1 MAKLYHRWL
10 SYHAR
15 CSKAQAWHADWTRTE
30 GLIMAASSNFAFL
43 KEHDPVFLQL
53 ASTAELVFA
62 SDPNTTL
69 IKLRQLGEALARDLA
84 SRAGI
89 EFDHH
94 TTQADLLYKLGREIQ
109 LDQNIRSLFHTLRV
123 EGNKAT
129 HEFHTQHREAMD
141 GLKVG
146 RALAIW
152 FHQSFGKNAQSFKPG
167 AFVTP
172 SDPSTPLRDLQSQIE
187 QLKAQLSDSSQQ
199 LESNQQLAE
208 LLKREAEEYAVL
220 AEQMDAESRTHKQLA
235 AEHEAALNGL
245 RAEHEQSLKALQQ
258 QIAAQPQVTSQVA
271 KKTQQASSNFD
282 LSEDLTRILI
292 DQQLIDAGWDA
303 DSLDLTYSKGA
314 RPEKGKNKA
323 IAEWPTSSAKACAD
337 YVLFAGLTPI
347 AIVEAKRKRINI
359 ADRITQAERY
369 ARAFSLTPEHQQ
381 PWLQTGQ
388 SQPWDDG
395 DGSHFRVPFAFACNG
410 RPFIKQLAEQSGTW
424 FRDLRSPSNTR
435 RPLPDFHTP
444 NDLLDLLKRSKA
456 DAEAKLAVEGFAYLK
471 LRDYQEKAIQA
482 VEQALAKNQR
492 DCLLAMATGTG
503 KTRTII
509 GLMYRFLKTE
519 RFKRILFLVD
529 RSALGEQAI
538 DSFND
543 TTLEQNQ
550 TLAQIYDI
558 KELGDMAAEAAT
570 RVQVATVQA
579 MVSRIFRSDNPPAV
593 GEFDC
598 IIVDEAHR
606 GYTLDQEMTEGE
618 LAVRDHSQYLSQYRR
633 VLDHFDA
640 CRIGLTATP
649 AKHTSEIFGKPVFT
663 YSYREAVAD
672 DWLIDHE
679 PPIRYETLLSQN
691 GIRFDKG
698 ASVNV
703 INTLTGEVDVAE
715 LDDELTFNIESF
727 NRRVITPAFDK
738 VICDEL
744 ANELDPFGEEKT
756 MIFCVSEA
764 HAVRVKNL
772 LDDAFKAAYG
782 EQYNEATVRVI
793 TGQSDQ
799 VEKLI
804 RRYKNEPHPSIAITV
819 DLLTTGIDV
828 PKICNLV
835 FMRRVRSRILY
846 EQMKGRAT
854 RRCDEIGKTV
864 FRIYDPVDLYAS
876 LEAVDTMKPLVK
888 NPNVSLEQL
897 VGELAGDASHNA
909 PGSQE
914 DTSHAHDVLDQLSQ
928 RVMRIL
934 RKAQHKAE
942 TRPHLKNKLAELQDA
957 WGVEPARLH
966 THLHELGPQQAAHF
980 VRQHSQLIHQLAE
993 VSVMLGSD
1001 RYPVIS
1007 NHADELVLREQSY
1020 GQNQKP
1026 ADFLE
1031 SFHDF
1036 IHEQLNQSA
1045 ALGVVVNRPKDL
1057 TREQLREVRLLLDNN
1072 GFSEA
1077 SLKSAWR
1084 NQTNQEIAASI
1095 IGYIRQAAIGEA
1107 LLPFN
1112 QRVINAMQRI
1122 YALHA
1127 WTPVQRRWLDRLAR
1141 QLVHEV
1147 VMDSQ
1152 QVNDAFRDDGGLK
1165 ALDRHLGGNL
1175 NRVLEALNDGLW
1187 QAVS

>member
-1 MAKLYHRWL
+1 MA
-10 SYHAR
+10 
-15 CSKAQAWHADWTRTE
+15 E
-30 GLIMAASSNFAFL
+30 SSNFVFL
-43 KEHDPVFLQL
+43 SEHDPVFFQL
-53 ASTAELVFA
+53 ASSAERVFA

-69 IKLRQLGEALARDLA
+69 IKLRQLGEAMAQDLA

-89 EFDHH
+89 EFDAN
-94 TTQADLLYKLGREIQ
+94 TTQSDLLYKLSREIQ

-129 HEFHTQHREAMD
+129 HQFRTQHREAMD
-141 GLKVG
+141 GLKIA

-152 FHQSFGKNAQSFKPG
+152 YHQCFGKNAHAFKPG
-167 AFVTP
+167 PFVTP
-172 SDPSTPLRDLQSQIE
+172 TDPSTPLRDLQSQIE
-187 QLKAQLSDSSQQ
+187 QLKAQLSESSQQ

-208 LLKREAEEYAVL
+208 LHKREAEEYAVL
-220 AEQMDAESRTHKQLA
+220 AEQMDVESRTHKQLA
-235 AEHEAALNGL
+235 AEHEAALHRL
-245 RAEHEQSLKALQQ
+245 RSEHEQRIKALQLQ
-258 QIAAQPQVTSQVA
+258 LLTQPQAAQQVMH
-271 KKTQQASSNFD
+271 KTLQATSNFD

-292 DQQLIDAGWDA
+292 DQQLIDAGWQA
-303 DSLDLTYSKGA
+303 DSLDLTYRKGA

-323 IAEWPTSSAKACAD
+323 IAEWPTSSPKACAD
-337 YVLFAGLTPI
+337 YVLFVGLTPI

-359 ADRITQAERY
+359 ADRIPQAERY
-369 ARAFSLTPEHQQ
+369 AREFNLAAEHQQ
-381 PWLQTGQ
+381 PWLLAGQ
-388 SQPWDDG
+388 VQPWSDG
-395 DGSHFRVPFAFACNG
+395 QGGNFRVPFAFACNG

-424 FRDLRSPSNTR
+424 FRDLRSPANTR

-444 NDLLDLLKRSKA
+444 NDLLDLLKRSQA
-456 DAEAKLAVEGFAYLK
+456 DAEAKLKAEGFTYLK

-482 VEQALAKNQR
+482 VEQALANNQR

-509 GLMYRFLKTE
+509 GLMYRFLKAE

-529 RSALGEQAI
+529 RSALGQQAI
-538 DSFND
+538 DAFND
-543 TTLEQNQ
+543 TTLEQNHS
-550 TLAQIYDI
+550 LAQIYDI
-558 KELGDMAAEAAT
+558 KELGDMAAEAET

-579 MVSRIFRSDNPPAV
+579 MVSRIFRSDNPPPV

-672 DWLIDHE
+672 DWLVDHE
-679 PPIRYETLLSQN
+679 PPIRYETQLSLH
-691 GIRFDKG
+691 GIRFEKG
-698 ASVNV
+698 ESVSV
-703 INTLTGEVDVAE
+703 INTQTGEVDVAE
-715 LDDELTFNIESF
+715 LEDELSFNIESF

-744 ANELDPFGEEKT
+744 AKELDPFGEEKS
-756 MIFCVSEA
+756 MIFCVNQA
-764 HAVRVKNL
+764 HAERVKNL
-772 LDDAFKAAYG
+772 LDAAFKEAYG
-782 EQYNEATVRVI
+782 EQYNEAAVRII
-793 TGQSDQ
+793 TGQSDK
-799 VEKLI
+799 VETLI
-804 RRYKNEPHPSIAITV
+804 RRYKNEPNPNIAITV

-864 FRIYDPVDLYAS
+864 FRIFDPVDLYAS

-888 NPNVSLEQL
+888 NPNISLEQL
-897 VGELAGDASHNA
+897 VSELTSGASHDA
-909 PGSQE
+909 PGSQ
-914 DTSHAHDVLDQLSQ
+914 DDSSHAHDVLDQLSQ

-942 TRPHLKNKLAELQDA
+942 DKPTLKKKLDELQEV
-957 WGVEPARLH
+957 WGVEPAQLH
-966 THLHELGPQQAAHF
+966 KHLHELGPQQAANF
-980 VRQHSQLIHQLAE
+980 VRQHSQLLNQLAA
-993 VSVMLGSD
+993 VSALLGSEN
-1001 RYPVIS
+1001 YPVIS
-1007 NHADELVLREQSY
+1007 THSDELKERRQDY
-1020 GQNQKP
+1020 GKNQKP
-1026 ADFLE
+1026 ADYLE
-1031 SFHDF
+1031 SFHEF
-1036 IHEQLNQSA
+1036 IHKQLNQSA

-1057 TREQLREVRLLLDNN
+1057 TREQLREVRLLLDQH

-1107 LLPFN
+1107 LLPFD
-1112 QRVINAMQRI
+1112 QRVAKAMQSI
-1122 YALHA
+1122 YALQP
-1127 WTPVQRRWLDRLAR
+1127 WTPVQRKWLERLAK

-1147 VMDSQ
+1147 VIDPQ
-1152 QVNDAFRDDGGLK
+1152 QVNDAFRNDGGLK
-1165 ALDRHLGGNL
+1165 ALDRNLGGNL
-1175 NRVLEALNDGLW
+1175 DRVLEALNDNLW

>member
-1 MAKLYHRWL
+1 
-10 SYHAR
+10 
-15 CSKAQAWHADWTRTE
+15 
-30 GLIMAASSNFAFL
+30 MAASSNFAFL
-43 KEHDPVFLQL
+43 QEHDPVFLQL
-53 ASTAELVFA
+53 ASTAEQVFA

-69 IKLRQLGEALARDLA
+69 IKLRQLGEALAQDLA

-89 EFDHH
+89 EFDAT
-94 TTQADLLYKLGREIQ
+94 TTQSDLLYKLSREIQ

-123 EGNKAT
+123 EGNRAT
-129 HEFHTQHREAMD
+129 HEFRTQHREAMD
-141 GLKVG
+141 GLKVA

-152 FHQSFGKNAQSFKPG
+152 YHQSFGKNAHAFKPG
-167 AFVTP
+167 PFVTP
-172 SDPSTPLRDLQSQIE
+172 SDPSAPLRDLQSQIE
-187 QLKAQLSDSSQQ
+187 QLKTQLSESSQQ
-199 LESNQQLAE
+199 LESNQKLAD
-208 LLKREAEEYAVL
+208 LLKQEAEEYAVL
-220 AEQMDAESRTHKQLA
+220 AEQMDAESRSHKQLA
-235 AEHEAALNGL
+235 AEHEAALQKL
-245 RAEHEQSLKALQQ
+245 RSEHEQSLKALQQ
-258 QIAAQPQVTSQVA
+258 QLAAQPQASQQVA
-271 KKTQQASSNFD
+271 KLTQQASSSFD

-292 DQQLIDAGWDA
+292 DQQLIDAGWEA
-303 DSLDLTYSKGA
+303 DSLDLTYGKGA

-323 IAEWPTSSAKACAD
+323 IAEWPTSSPKACAD

-359 ADRITQAERY
+359 ADRIPQAERY
-369 ARAFSLTPEHQQ
+369 AREFNLATEHQQ
-381 PWLQTGQ
+381 PWLLAGQT
-388 SQPWDDG
+388 QPWNDG
-395 DGSHFRVPFAFACNG
+395 QGGHFRVPFAFACNG

-424 FRDLRSPSNTR
+424 FRDLRSTANTR

-444 NDLLDLLKRSKA
+444 NDLLDLLKRSQA
-456 DAEAKLAVEGFAYLK
+456 DAEAKLKAEGFAYLK

-482 VEQALAKNQR
+482 VEQALANNQR

-509 GLMYRFLKTE
+509 GLMYRFLKAE

-529 RSALGEQAI
+529 RSALGQQAI
-538 DSFND
+538 DAFND
-543 TTLEQNQ
+543 TTLEQNH

-558 KELGDMAAEAAT
+558 KELGDMAAEAET

-579 MVSRIFRSDNPPAV
+579 MVSRIFRSDNPPPV

-672 DWLIDHE
+672 DWLVDHE
-679 PPIRYETLLSQN
+679 PPIRYETQLSKH
-691 GIRFDKG
+691 GIRFEKG
-698 ASVNV
+698 ESVSV
-703 INTLTGEVDVAE
+703 INTQTGEVDVAE
-715 LDDELTFNIESF
+715 LEDELSFNIESF

-744 ANELDPFGEEKT
+744 AKELDPFGEEKT
-756 MIFCVSEA
+756 MIFCVNQA
-764 HAVRVKNL
+764 HAERVKNL
-772 LDDAFKAAYG
+772 LDEAFKEAYG
-782 EQYNEATVRVI
+782 EQYNQAAVEII
-793 TGQSDQ
+793 TGQSDK
-799 VEKLI
+799 VETLI
-804 RRYKNEPHPSIAITV
+804 RRYKNEPNPNIAITV

-888 NPNVSLEQL
+888 NPNISLEQL
-897 VGELAGDASHNA
+897 VSELTSGASHDA
-909 PGSQE
+909 PGSQ
-914 DTSHAHDVLDQLSQ
+914 DDSSHAHDVLDQLSQ

-942 TRPHLKNKLAELQDA
+942 DKPTLKKKLDELQEV
-957 WGVEPARLH
+957 WGVEPAKLH
-966 THLHELGPQQAAHF
+966 KHLHDLGPQQAANF
-980 VRQHSQLIHQLAE
+980 VRQHSQLLNQLAA
-993 VSVMLGSD
+993 VSALLGSEN
-1001 RYPVIS
+1001 YPVIS
-1007 NHADELVLREQSY
+1007 THSDELLVREQNY

-1026 ADFLE
+1026 ADYLE
-1031 SFHDF
+1031 SFNDF
-1036 IHEQLNQSA
+1036 IRTQLNQSA
-1045 ALGVVVNRPKDL
+1045 ALGVVVNRPRDL
-1057 TREQLREVRLLLDNN
+1057 TREQLREVRLLLDQH

-1107 LLPFN
+1107 LLPFD
-1112 QRVINAMQRI
+1112 QRVAQAMQTI
-1122 YALHA
+1122 YSLQP
-1127 WTPVQRRWLDRLAR
+1127 WTPVQRKWLDRLAK

-1147 VMDSQ
+1147 VIDPQ
-1152 QVNDAFRDDGGLK
+1152 QVNDAFRNDGGLK
-1165 ALDRHLGGNL
+1165 ALDRNLGGNL
-1175 NRVLEALNDGLW
+1175 DTVLDTLNQHLW
-1187 QAVS
+1187 PQAS

>member
-1 MAKLYHRWL
+1 
-10 SYHAR
+10 
-15 CSKAQAWHADWTRTE
+15 
-30 GLIMAASSNFAFL
+30 MAASSNFAFL
-43 KEHDPVFLQL
+43 QEHDPVFLQL
-53 ASTAELVFA
+53 ASTAEQVFA

-69 IKLRQLGEALARDLA
+69 IKLRQLGEALAQDLA

-89 EFDHH
+89 EFDAT
-94 TTQADLLYKLGREIQ
+94 TTQSDLLYKLSREIQ

-129 HEFHTQHREAMD
+129 HEFRTQHREAMD
-141 GLKVG
+141 GLKVA

-152 FHQSFGKNAQSFKPG
+152 YHQSFGKNAHAFKPG
-167 AFVTP
+167 PFVTP
-172 SDPSTPLRDLQSQIE
+172 ADPSAPLRDLQSQIE
-187 QLKAQLSDSSQQ
+187 QLKTQLSESSQQ
-199 LESNQQLAE
+199 LESNQKLAD
-208 LLKREAEEYAVL
+208 LLKQEAEEYAVL
-220 AEQMDAESRTHKQLA
+220 AEQMYAESRSNKQLA
-235 AEHEAALNGL
+235 AEHEAALQKL
-245 RAEHEQSLKALQQ
+245 RSEHEQSLIALQQ
-258 QIAAQPQVTSQVA
+258 QLAAQPQASQQVA
-271 KKTQQASSNFD
+271 KLTQQASSSFD

-292 DQQLIDAGWDA
+292 DQQLIDAGWEA
-303 DSLDLTYSKGA
+303 DSLDLTYGKGA

-323 IAEWPTSSAKACAD
+323 IAEWPTSSPKACAD

-359 ADRITQAERY
+359 ADRIPQAERY
-369 ARAFSLTPEHQQ
+369 AREFNLTPEHQQ
-381 PWLQTGQ
+381 PWLLAGQT
-388 SQPWDDG
+388 QPWNDG
-395 DGSHFRVPFAFACNG
+395 QGGHFRVPFAFACNG

-424 FRDLRSPSNTR
+424 FRDLRSPANTR
-435 RPLPDFHTP
+435 RPLQDFHKP
-444 NDLLDLLKRSKA
+444 DALLDLLKRSQA
-456 DAEAKLAVEGFAYLK
+456 DAEAKLKTESFTYLK
-471 LRDYQEKAIQA
+471 LHDYQVKAIQA
-482 VEQALAKNQR
+482 VEQALANNQR

-503 KTRTII
+503 KTRTAI
-509 GLMYRFLKTE
+509 GLIYRFLKAE
-519 RFKRILFLVD
+519 RFKRVLFLVD
-529 RSALGEQAI
+529 RSSLGQQALDA
-538 DSFND
+538 FND

-558 KELGDMAAEAAT
+558 KELGDMAAEAET

-579 MVSRIFRSDNPPAV
+579 MVSRIFRSDNPPPV

-672 DWLIDHE
+672 DRLVDHE
-679 PPIRYETLLSQN
+679 PPIRYETQLSKH
-691 GIRFDKG
+691 GIHFEKG
-698 ASVNV
+698 ESVSV
-703 INTLTGEVDVAE
+703 INTQTGEVDIAE

-744 ANELDPFGEEKT
+744 AKELDPFGEEKT
-756 MIFCVSEA
+756 MIFCVNQA
-764 HAVRVKNL
+764 HAERVKNL
-772 LDDAFKAAYG
+772 LDDAFKEAYG
-782 EQYNEATVRVI
+782 EQYNQAAVEII
-793 TGQSDQ
+793 TGQSDK
-799 VEKLI
+799 VETLI
-804 RRYKNEPHPSIAITV
+804 RRYKNEPTPNIAITV

-854 RRCDEIGKTV
+854 RRCDDIGKTV

-888 NPNVSLEQL
+888 NPNISLEQL
-897 VGELAGDASHNA
+897 VSELTSGASHDA
-909 PGSQE
+909 PGSQ
-914 DTSHAHDVLDQLSQ
+914 DDSSHAHDVLDQLSQ

-942 TRPHLKNKLAELQDA
+942 DKPTLKQKLDELQDV
-957 WGVEPARLH
+957 WGVEPAQLH
-966 THLHELGPQQAAHF
+966 KHLHDLGPQQAANF
-980 VRQHSQLIHQLAE
+980 VRQHSQLINQLAA
-993 VSVMLGSD
+993 VSALLGSEN
-1001 RYPVIS
+1001 YPVIS
-1007 NHADELVLREQSY
+1007 THSDELLVREQNY

-1026 ADFLE
+1026 ADYLE
-1031 SFHDF
+1031 SFNDF
-1036 IHEQLNQSA
+1036 IRNQLNQSA

-1057 TREQLREVRLLLDNN
+1057 TREQLREVRLLLDQH

-1107 LLPFN
+1107 LLPFD
-1112 QRVINAMQRI
+1112 QRVAKAMQAI
-1122 YALHA
+1122 FAQQP
-1127 WTPVQRRWLDRLAR
+1127 WTPVQRKWLDRLAK

-1147 VMDSQ
+1147 VIDPQ
-1152 QVNDAFRDDGGLK
+1152 QVNDAFRNDGGLK
-1165 ALDRHLGGNL
+1165 ALDRNLGGNL
-1175 NRVLEALNDGLW
+1175 ERVLEALNDNLW
-1187 QAVS
+1187 SAAS

>member
-1 MAKLYHRWL
+1 
-10 SYHAR
+10 
-15 CSKAQAWHADWTRTE
+15 
-30 GLIMAASSNFAFL
+30 MAASSNFAFL
-43 KEHDPVFLQL
+43 QEHDPVFLQL
-53 ASTAELVFA
+53 ASTAEQVFA

-69 IKLRQLGEALARDLA
+69 IKLRQLGEALAQDLA

-89 EFDHH
+89 AFDAN
-94 TTQADLLYKLGREIQ
+94 TKQADLLYLLNRDIQ
-109 LDQNIRSLFHTLRV
+109 LDANIRSLFHTLRT

-129 HEFHTQHREAMD
+129 HAFRTQHREALS
-141 GLKVG
+141 GLKVARDLCAWYH
-146 RALAIW
+146 RA
-152 FHQSFGKNAQSFKPG
+152 FGKAGSSFKPG

-172 SDPSTPLRDLQSQIE
+172 ADPSAPLRELQSQID
-187 QLKAQLSDSSQQ
+187 QLKAQLSESSQQ
-199 LESNQQLAE
+199 LQSNQQLAD
-208 LLKREAEEYAVL
+208 LHKREAEEYAVL
-220 AEQMDAESRTHKQLA
+220 AEQMDVEARTHKQLA
-235 AEHEAALNGL
+235 AEHEAALNRL
-245 RAEHEQSLKALQQ
+245 RSEHEQRIKALQLQ
-258 QIAAQPQVTSQVA
+258 LLTQPQAAQQVMH
-271 KKTQQASSNFD
+271 KTLQATNSFD

-292 DQQLIDAGWDA
+292 DQQLIEAGWQA
-303 DSLDLTYSKGA
+303 DSLDLTYGKGA

-323 IAEWPTSSAKACAD
+323 IAEWPTRSATACAD

-369 ARAFSLTPEHQQ
+369 ARDFTLTAEQQ
-381 PWLQTGQ
+381 PAWLLAGQ
-388 SQPWDDG
+388 AQPWNDG
-395 DGSHFRVPFAFACNG
+395 QEGHFYLPFAFACNG

-424 FRDLRSPSNTR
+424 FRDLRSPANTR
-435 RPLPDFHTP
+435 RPLQDFHTP
-444 NDLLDLLKRSKA
+444 DVLLDLLKRSQTA
-456 DAEAKLAVEGFAYLK
+456 AEAALNSEGFAYLK
-471 LRDYQEKAIQA
+471 LHDYQIKAIQA
-482 VEQALAKNQR
+482 VEQALANNQR

-503 KTRTII
+503 KTRTAL
-509 GLMYRFLKTE
+509 GMMYRFLKAE

-529 RSALGEQAI
+529 RSALGQQAI
-538 DSFND
+538 DAFND
-543 TTLEQNQ
+543 TALEQNQ
-550 TLAQIYDI
+550 TLAQVYDI

-579 MVSRIFRSDNPPAV
+579 MVGRIFRAENPPSV

-606 GYTLDQEMTEGE
+606 GYTLDQEMSEGE

-633 VLDHFDA
+633 VLDYFDA

-672 DWLIDHE
+672 DRLVDHE
-679 PPIRYETLLSQN
+679 PPIRYETQLSQN

-698 ASVNV
+698 ETVSV
-703 INTLTGEVDVAE
+703 INTHTGEVDMAE
-715 LDDELTFNIESF
+715 LEDELLFNIESF
-727 NRRVITPAFDK
+727 NRSVITPAFDT
-738 VICDEL
+738 VICTEL
-744 ANELDPFGEEKT
+744 AKELDPFGEEKT
-756 MIFCVSEA
+756 LIFCVNQA
-764 HAVRVKNL
+764 HAERVKNL
-772 LDDAFKAAYG
+772 LDKAFAAAYG
-782 EQYNEATVRVI
+782 EQYNQAAVHII
-793 TGQSDQ
+793 TGQSDK
-799 VEKLI
+799 VEQLI
-804 RRYKNEPHPSIAITV
+804 RRYKNEPNPNIAITV

-854 RRCDEIGKTV
+854 RRCDAIGKTV

-888 NPNVSLEQL
+888 NPDISLEQL
-897 VGELAGDASHNA
+897 LSELTSSASHEA
-909 PGSQE
+909 PGNQQDS
-914 DTSHAHDVLDQLSQ
+914 SHAHDVLDQLSQ

-942 TRPHLKNKLAELQDA
+942 GKPTLKKKLDELQDL
-957 WGVEPARLH
+957 WGVEPA
-966 THLHELGPQQAAHF
+966 HLHKHLHDLGPQQAANF
-980 VRQHSQLIHQLAE
+980 VRQHSQLIQQLAA
-993 VSVMLGSD
+993 VSALLGSEN
-1001 RYPVIS
+1001 YPVIS
-1007 NHADELVLREQSY
+1007 THSDELLVREQNY

-1026 ADFLE
+1026 ADYLE
-1031 SFHDF
+1031 SFNDF
-1036 IHEQLNQSA
+1036 IRTQLNQSA

-1057 TREQLREVRLLLDNN
+1057 TREQLREVRLLLDQH

-1107 LLPFN
+1107 LLPFD
-1112 QRVINAMQRI
+1112 QRVAKAMQNI
-1122 YALHA
+1122 YALQP
-1127 WTPVQRRWLDRLAR
+1127 WTPVQRKWLERLAK

-1147 VMDSQ
+1147 IIDTQ
-1152 QVNDAFRDDGGLK
+1152 QVNDAFRNDGGLK
-1165 ALDRHLGGNL
+1165 ALDRNLGGNL
-1175 NRVLEALNDGLW
+1175 EQVLQALNDNLW

>member
-1 MAKLYHRWL
+1 MA
-10 SYHAR
+10 
-15 CSKAQAWHADWTRTE
+15 E
-30 GLIMAASSNFAFL
+30 SSNFAFL
-43 KEHDPVFLQL
+43 QEHDPVFLQL
-53 ASTAELVFA
+53 ASTAEQVFI

-69 IKLRQLGEALARDLA
+69 IKLRQLGEALAQDLA

-89 EFDHH
+89 EFDAT
-94 TTQADLLYKLGREIQ
+94 TTQADLLYKLSREIQ
-109 LDQNIRSLFHTLRV
+109 LDSNIRSLFHTLRV

-129 HEFHTQHREAMD
+129 HSFRTQHKEAMD
-141 GLKVG
+141 GLRVA
-146 RALAIW
+146 RALTLW
-152 FHQSFGKNAQSFKPG
+152 FHQSFGQKGNAFKPG
-167 AFVTP
+167 AFITP
-172 SDPSTPLRDLQSQIE
+172 VDPSAPLRELQGQIE
-187 QLKAQLSDSSQQ
+187 HLKAELSDSHQQ
-199 LESNQQLAE
+199 LEHNQQLAE
-208 LLKREAEEYAVL
+208 LMSREKEEYAVL
-220 AEQMDAESRTHKQLA
+220 AEQMDVEARTYEQLA
-235 AEHEAALNGL
+235 REHEAELSQTRADFEL
-245 RAEHEQSLKALQQ
+245 RLKALQQ
-258 QIAAQPQVTSQVA
+258 QLEAQPQVAQQVMH
-271 KKTQQASSNFD
+271 KTQQASSSFD

-292 DQQLIDAGWDA
+292 DQQLVDAGWEA

-323 IAEWPTSSAKACAD
+323 IAEWPTSSPKACAD

-359 ADRITQAERY
+359 ADRIPQAERY
-369 ARAFSLTPEHQQ
+369 AREFKLAAEHQQ
-381 PWLQTGQ
+381 PWLQAGQ
-388 SQPWDDG
+388 AQPWSDG
-395 DGSHFRVPFAFACNG
+395 QDGSFRVPFAFACNG

-424 FRDLRSPSNTR
+424 FRDLRSPANTR
-435 RPLPDFHTP
+435 RPLQDFHTP
-444 NDLLDLLKRSKA
+444 KDLLDLLKRSQTQ
-456 DAEAKLAVEGFAYLK
+456 AEAKLKAEGFTYLK
-471 LRDYQEKAIQA
+471 LRDYQENAIQA
-482 VEQALAKNQR
+482 VEQALANNQR

-509 GLMYRFLKTE
+509 GLMYRFLKAE

-529 RSALGEQAI
+529 RSALGQQAI

-543 TTLEQNQ
+543 TTLEQNH

-558 KELGDMAAEAAT
+558 KELGDMAAEAET

-579 MVSRIFRSDNPPAV
+579 MVSRIFRTDNPPPV

-679 PPIRYETLLSQN
+679 PPVRYETQLSQH
-691 GIRFDKG
+691 GIRFEKG
-698 ASVNV
+698 ESVSV
-703 INTLTGEVDVAE
+703 INTQTGEVDVAE
-715 LDDELTFNIESF
+715 LEDELTFNIESF

-744 ANELDPFGEEKT
+744 AKELDPFGEEKT
-756 MIFCVSEA
+756 MIFCVNQA
-764 HAVRVKNL
+764 HAERVKNL
-772 LDDAFKAAYG
+772 LDEAFKEAYG
-782 EQYNEATVRVI
+782 EQYNEAAVRII
-793 TGQSDQ
+793 TGQSDK
-799 VEKLI
+799 VEQLI
-804 RRYKNEPHPSIAITV
+804 RRYKNEPNPNIAITV

-854 RRCDEIGKTV
+854 RRCDDIGKTV

-888 NPNVSLEQL
+888 NPNISLEQL
-897 VGELAGDASHNA
+897 VSELTSGASHDA
-909 PGSQE
+909 PGNQDDS
-914 DTSHAHDVLDQLSQ
+914 SHAHDVLDQLSQ

-942 TRPHLKNKLAELQDA
+942 SKPSLKHKLDELQDA
-957 WGVEPARLH
+957 WGVEPAKLH
-966 THLHELGPQQAAHF
+966 SHLHELGPQQAANF
-980 VRQHSQLIHQLAE
+980 VRQHSQLLNQLAA
-993 VSVMLGSD
+993 VSALLGSEN
-1001 RYPVIS
+1001 YPVIS
-1007 NHADELVLREQSY
+1007 THADELMVREQNY

-1026 ADFLE
+1026 ADYLE

-1036 IHEQLNQSA
+1036 IHKQLNQSA

-1057 TREQLREVRLLLDNN
+1057 TREQLREVRLLLDQH

-1107 LLPFN
+1107 LLPFD
-1112 QRVINAMQRI
+1112 QRVANAMQKI
-1122 YALHA
+1122 YALQS
-1127 WTPVQRRWLDRLAR
+1127 WTPVQRKWLERLAK

-1147 VMDSQ
+1147 IIDPQ
-1152 QVNDAFRDDGGLK
+1152 QVNDAFRNDGGLK
-1165 ALDRHLGGNL
+1165 GLDRNLGGNL
-1175 NRVLEALNDGLW
+1175 DRVLDALNDNLW
-1187 QAVS
+1187 SAAG

>member
-1 MAKLYHRWL
+1 
-10 SYHAR
+10 
-15 CSKAQAWHADWTRTE
+15 
-30 GLIMAASSNFAFL
+30 MAASSNFAFL
-43 KEHDPVFLQL
+43 QEHDPVFLQL
-53 ASTAELVFA
+53 ASTAEQVFA

-69 IKLRQLGEALARDLA
+69 IKLRQLGEALAQDLA

-89 EFDHH
+89 EFDAN
-94 TTQADLLYKLGREIQ
+94 TTQSDLLYKLSREIQ

-129 HEFHTQHREAMD
+129 HEFRTQHREAMD
-141 GLKVG
+141 GLKVA

-152 FHQSFGKNAQSFKPG
+152 YHQSFGKNAHAFKPG
-167 AFVTP
+167 PFITP
-172 SDPSTPLRDLQSQIE
+172 ADPSSPLRDLQSQIE
-187 QLKAQLSDSSQQ
+187 QLKAQLNESSQQ

-208 LLKREAEEYAVL
+208 LHKREAEEFAVL
-220 AEQMDAESRTHKQLA
+220 AEQMDAESRSHKQLA
-235 AEHEAALNGL
+235 AEHEAALHRL
-245 RAEHEQSLKALQQ
+245 RSEHEQRIKALQLQ
-258 QIAAQPQVTSQVA
+258 LLTQPQAAQQVMH
-271 KKTQQASSNFD
+271 KTLQATSNFD

-292 DQQLIDAGWDA
+292 DQQLIEAGWEA
-303 DSLDLTYSKGA
+303 
-314 RPEKGKNKA
+314 GKNKA
-323 IAEWPTSSAKACAD
+323 IAEWPTSSPKACAD

-359 ADRITQAERY
+359 ADRIPQAERY
-369 ARAFSLTPEHQQ
+369 AREFNLSAEHQQ
-381 PWLQTGQ
+381 PWLLAGQ
-388 SQPWDDG
+388 AQPWSDG
-395 DGSHFRVPFAFACNG
+395 QDGNFRVPFAFACNG

-424 FRDLRSPSNTR
+424 FRDLRSPANTR
-435 RPLPDFHTP
+435 RPLQDFHKP
-444 NDLLDLLKRSKA
+444 GDLLDLLKRSQA
-456 DAEAKLAVEGFAYLK
+456 DAEAKLKAEGFTYLK

-482 VEQALAKNQR
+482 VEQALANNQR

-509 GLMYRFLKTE
+509 GLMYRFLKAE

-529 RSALGEQAI
+529 RSALGQQAI

-543 TTLEQNQ
+543 TTLEQNH

-558 KELGDMAAEAAT
+558 KELGDMAAEAET
-570 RVQVATVQA
+570 RIQVATVQA
-579 MVSRIFRSDNPPAV
+579 MVSRIFRSDNPPPV

-672 DWLIDHE
+672 DWLVDHE
-679 PPIRYETLLSQN
+679 PPIRYETQLSQH
-691 GIRFDKG
+691 GIRFEKG
-698 ASVNV
+698 ESVSI
-703 INTLTGEVDVAE
+703 INTQTGEVDVAE
-715 LDDELTFNIESF
+715 LEDELTFNIESF

-744 ANELDPFGEEKT
+744 AKELDPFGEEKT
-756 MIFCVSEA
+756 MIFCVNQA
-764 HAVRVKNL
+764 HAERVKNL
-772 LDDAFKAAYG
+772 LDEAFKEAYG
-782 EQYNEATVRVI
+782 EQYNEAAVRII
-793 TGQSDQ
+793 TGQSDK
-799 VEKLI
+799 VEQLI
-804 RRYKNEPHPSIAITV
+804 RRYKNEPNPNIAITV

-854 RRCDEIGKTV
+854 RRCDDIGKTV

-888 NPNVSLEQL
+888 NPNISLEQL
-897 VGELAGDASHNA
+897 VSELTSGASHDA

-914 DTSHAHDVLDQLSQ
+914 SSSHAHDVLDQLSQ

-942 TRPHLKNKLAELQDA
+942 DKPTLKKKLDELQEV
-957 WGVEPARLH
+957 WGIEPAQLH
-966 THLHELGPQQAAHF
+966 KHLHKLGPQQAANF
-980 VRQHSQLIHQLAE
+980 VRQHSQLLNQLAA
-993 VSVMLGSD
+993 VSALLGSEN
-1001 RYPVIS
+1001 YPVIS
-1007 NHADELVLREQSY
+1007 THSDELKERRQDY
-1020 GQNQKP
+1020 GKNQKP
-1026 ADFLE
+1026 ADYLE
-1031 SFHDF
+1031 SFNDF
-1036 IHEQLNQSA
+1036 IRNQLNQSA

-1057 TREQLREVRLLLDNN
+1057 TREQLREVRLLLDQH

-1107 LLPFN
+1107 LLPFD
-1112 QRVINAMQRI
+1112 QRVAQAMQTI
-1122 YALHA
+1122 YSLQP
-1127 WTPVQRRWLDRLAR
+1127 WTPVQRKWLDRLAK

-1147 VMDSQ
+1147 VIDSQ
-1152 QVNDAFRDDGGLK
+1152 QVNDAFRNDGGLK
-1165 ALDRHLGGNL
+1165 ALDRNLGGNL
-1175 NRVLEALNDGLW
+1175 DTVLTTLNQHLW
-1187 QAVS
+1187 PQAS

>member
-1 MAKLYHRWL
+1 MP
-10 SYHAR
+10 
-15 CSKAQAWHADWTRTE
+15 
-30 GLIMAASSNFAFL
+30 ASSNFAFL
-43 KEHDPVFLQL
+43 QEHDPVFLQL
-53 ASTAELVFA
+53 ASTAEQVFA

-69 IKLRQLGEALARDLA
+69 IKLRQLGEALAQDLA

-89 EFDHH
+89 EFDAT
-94 TTQADLLYKLGREIQ
+94 TTQSDLLYKLSREIQ

-123 EGNKAT
+123 EGNRAT
-129 HEFHTQHREAMD
+129 HEFRTQHREAMD
-141 GLKVG
+141 GLKVA

-152 FHQSFGKNAQSFKPG
+152 YHQSFGKNAHAFKPG
-167 AFVTP
+167 PFVTP
-172 SDPSTPLRDLQSQIE
+172 ADPSASLRDLQSQIE
-187 QLKAQLSDSSQQ
+187 QLKTQLSESSQQ
-199 LESNQQLAE
+199 LESNQKLAD
-208 LLKREAEEYAVL
+208 LLKQEAEEYAVL
-220 AEQMDAESRTHKQLA
+220 AEQMDAESRSHKQLA
-235 AEHEAALNGL
+235 AEHEAALQKL
-245 RAEHEQSLKALQQ
+245 RSEHEKSLKALQQ
-258 QIAAQPQVTSQVA
+258 QLAAQPQASQQVA
-271 KKTQQASSNFD
+271 KLTQQASSSFD

-292 DQQLIDAGWDA
+292 DQQLIDAGWEA
-303 DSLDLTYSKGA
+303 DSLDLTYGKGA

-323 IAEWPTSSAKACAD
+323 IAEWPTSSPKACAD

-359 ADRITQAERY
+359 ANRIPQAERY
-369 ARAFSLTPEHQQ
+369 AREFNLAAEHPWLLAGQTQ
-381 PWLQTGQ
+381 PWNDGQ
-388 SQPWDDG
+388 
-395 DGSHFRVPFAFACNG
+395 GSHFRVPFAFACNG

-424 FRDLRSPSNTR
+424 FRDLRSPANTR
-435 RPLPDFHTP
+435 RPLQDFHKP
-444 NDLLDLLKRSKA
+444 DDLLDLLKRSQA
-456 DAEAKLAVEGFAYLK
+456 DAEAKLKAEGFSYLK
-471 LRDYQEKAIQA
+471 LRDYQVKAIQA
-482 VEQALAKNQR
+482 VEQALANSQR

-509 GLMYRFLKTE
+509 GLMYRFLKAE

-529 RSALGEQAI
+529 RSALGQQAI

-543 TTLEQNQ
+543 TTLEQNH

-558 KELGDMAAEAAT
+558 KELGDMAAEAET
-570 RVQVATVQA
+570 RIQVATVQA
-579 MVSRIFRSDNPPAV
+579 MVSRIFRSDNPPPV

-672 DWLIDHE
+672 DWLVDHE
-679 PPIRYETLLSQN
+679 PPIRYETQLSKH
-691 GIRFDKG
+691 GIRFEKG
-698 ASVNV
+698 ESVSV
-703 INTLTGEVDVAE
+703 INTQTGEVDVAE
-715 LDDELTFNIESF
+715 LEDELNFNIESF

-744 ANELDPFGEEKT
+744 AKELDPFGDEKT
-756 MIFCVSEA
+756 MIFCVNQA
-764 HAVRVKNL
+764 HAERVKNL
-772 LDDAFKAAYG
+772 LDEAFKVAYG
-782 EQYNEATVRVI
+782 EQYNQAAVEII
-793 TGQSDQ
+793 TGQSDK
-799 VEKLI
+799 VKTLI
-804 RRYKNEPHPSIAITV
+804 RRYKNEPNPNIAITV

-854 RRCDEIGKTV
+854 RRCDDIGKTV
-864 FRIYDPVDLYAS
+864 FRIFDPVDLYAS

-888 NPNVSLEQL
+888 NPNISLEQL
-897 VGELAGDASHNA
+897 LNELTSGASHDA
-909 PGSQE
+909 PGSQ
-914 DTSHAHDVLDQLSQ
+914 DDSSHAHDVLDQLSQ

-942 TRPHLKNKLAELQDA
+942 DKPKLKKKLDELQEV
-957 WGVEPARLH
+957 WGVEPAQLH
-966 THLHELGPQQAAHF
+966 KHLHDLGPQQAANF
-980 VRQHSQLIHQLAE
+980 VRQHSQLLNQLAA
-993 VSVMLGSD
+993 VSALLGSEN
-1001 RYPVIS
+1001 YPVIS
-1007 NHADELVLREQSY
+1007 THSDELLLREQNS

-1026 ADFLE
+1026 ADYLE
-1031 SFHDF
+1031 SFNDF
-1036 IHEQLNQSA
+1036 IRSQLNQSA

-1057 TREQLREVRLLLDNN
+1057 TRERLREVRLLLDQH

-1107 LLPFN
+1107 LLPFD
-1112 QRVINAMQRI
+1112 QRVAKAMQTI
-1122 YALHA
+1122 YAQQP
-1127 WTPVQRRWLDRLAR
+1127 WTAVQRKWLDRLAK

-1147 VMDSQ
+1147 VIDPL
-1152 QVNDAFRDDGGLK
+1152 QVNDAFRNDGGLK
-1165 ALDRHLGGNL
+1165 ALDRNLGGNL
-1175 NRVLEALNDGLW
+1175 ERVLEALNDNLW
-1187 QAVS
+1187 SAAG

>member
-1 MAKLYHRWL
+1 
-10 SYHAR
+10 
-15 CSKAQAWHADWTRTE
+15 
-30 GLIMAASSNFAFL
+30 MAASSNFAFL
-43 KEHDPVFLQL
+43 QEHDPLFLQL
-53 ASTAELVFA
+53 ASTAEQVFA
-62 SDPNTTL
+62 ADPNTTL
-69 IKLRQLGEALARDLA
+69 IKLRQLGEAIAQDLA

-89 EFDHH
+89 EFDAT
-94 TTQADLLYKLGREIQ
+94 TTQSDLLYKLSREIQ

-123 EGNKAT
+123 EGNRAT
-129 HEFHTQHREAMD
+129 HGFRTQHREAMD
-141 GLKVG
+141 GLKVA

-152 FHQSFGKNAQSFKPG
+152 YHQSFGKNAHTFKPG
-167 AFVTP
+167 PFVTP
-172 SDPSTPLRDLQSQIE
+172 SDPSSPLRDLQNQIE
-187 QLKAQLSDSSQQ
+187 QLKAQLSESSQQ

-208 LLKREAEEYAVL
+208 LHKREAEEYAVL
-220 AEQMDAESRTHKQLA
+220 AEQMDAESRSHKQLA
-235 AEHEAALNGL
+235 AEHEAALRKL
-245 RAEHEQSLKALQQ
+245 RSEHEQRVKALQLQ
-258 QIAAQPQVTSQVA
+258 LLTQPQAAQQVMHRTMQATS
-271 KKTQQASSNFD
+271 SFD

-292 DQQLIDAGWDA
+292 DQQLVDAGWEA

-323 IAEWPTSSAKACAD
+323 IAEWPTSSPKACAD

-359 ADRITQAERY
+359 ADRIPQAERY
-369 ARAFSLTPEHQQ
+369 AREFNLATEHQQ
-381 PWLQTGQ
+381 PWLLAGQ
-388 SQPWDDG
+388 KQPWNDG
-395 DGSHFRVPFAFACNG
+395 QGGHFRVPFAFACNG

-424 FRDLRSPSNTR
+424 FRDLRSPANTR
-435 RPLPDFHTP
+435 RPLQDFHKP
-444 NDLLDLLKRSKA
+444 DDLLDLLKRSQA
-456 DAEAKLAVEGFAYLK
+456 DAEAKLNAEGFTYLK

-482 VEQALAKNQR
+482 VEQALANNQR

-509 GLMYRFLKTE
+509 GLMYRFLKAE

-529 RSALGEQAI
+529 RSALGQQAI

-543 TTLEQNQ
+543 TTLEQNH

-558 KELGDMAAEAAT
+558 KELGDMAAEAET
-570 RVQVATVQA
+570 RIQVATVQA
-579 MVSRIFRSDNPPAV
+579 MVSRIFRSDNPPPV

-618 LAVRDHSQYLSQYRR
+618 LAVRDHNQYLSQYRR

-672 DWLIDHE
+672 DWLVDHE
-679 PPIRYETLLSQN
+679 PPIRYETQLSKH
-691 GIRFDKG
+691 GIRFEKG
-698 ASVNV
+698 ESVSV
-703 INTLTGEVDVAE
+703 INTQTGEVDVAE

-744 ANELDPFGEEKT
+744 AKELDPFGDEKT
-756 MIFCVSEA
+756 MIFCVNQA
-764 HAVRVKNL
+764 HAERVKNL
-772 LDDAFKAAYG
+772 LDDAFKEAYG
-782 EQYNEATVRVI
+782 EQYNQAAVEII
-793 TGQSDQ
+793 TGQSDK
-799 VEKLI
+799 VETLI
-804 RRYKNEPHPSIAITV
+804 RRYKNEPTPNIAITV

-828 PKICNLV
+828 PRICNLV

-854 RRCDEIGKTV
+854 RRCDDIGKTV

-888 NPNVSLEQL
+888 NPNISLEQL
-897 VGELAGDASHNA
+897 FSELTSGASHDA
-909 PGSQE
+909 PGSQ
-914 DTSHAHDVLDQLSQ
+914 DDNSHAHDVLDQLSQ

-942 TRPHLKNKLAELQDA
+942 DKPTLKKKLDELQDV
-957 WGVEPARLH
+957 WGVEPAQLH
-966 THLHELGPQQAAHF
+966 KHLHDLGPQQAANF
-980 VRQHSQLIHQLAE
+980 VRQHSQLINQLAA
-993 VSVMLGSD
+993 VSALLGSEN
-1001 RYPVIS
+1001 YPVIS
-1007 NHADELVLREQSY
+1007 PHSDELLVREQNY

-1026 ADFLE
+1026 ADYLE
-1031 SFHDF
+1031 SFNDF
-1036 IHEQLNQSA
+1036 IRNQLNQSA

-1057 TREQLREVRLLLDNN
+1057 TREQLREVRLLLDQH

-1107 LLPFN
+1107 LLPFD
-1112 QRVINAMQRI
+1112 QRVAKAMQTI
-1122 YALHA
+1122 YAQQP
-1127 WTPVQRRWLDRLAR
+1127 WTPVQRKWLDRLAK

-1147 VMDSQ
+1147 VIDPQ
-1152 QVNDAFRDDGGLK
+1152 QVNDAFRNDGGLK
-1165 ALDRHLGGNL
+1165 ALDRNLGGNL
-1175 NRVLEALNDGLW
+1175 DRVLEALNENLW

>member
-1 MAKLYHRWL
+1 
-10 SYHAR
+10 
-15 CSKAQAWHADWTRTE
+15 
-30 GLIMAASSNFAFL
+30 MAASSNFAFL
-43 KEHDPVFLQL
+43 QEHDPVFLQL
-53 ASTAELVFA
+53 ASTAEQVFA

-69 IKLRQLGEALARDLA
+69 IKLRQLGEALAQDLA

-89 EFDHH
+89 EFDAT
-94 TTQADLLYKLGREIQ
+94 TTQSDLLYKLSREIQ

-129 HEFHTQHREAMD
+129 HEFRTQHREAMD
-141 GLKVG
+141 GLKVA
-146 RALAIW
+146 RALTIW
-152 FHQSFGKNAQSFKPG
+152 YHQCFGKNAHAFKPG
-167 AFVTP
+167 PFVTP
-172 SDPSTPLRDLQSQIE
+172 ADPSTPLRDLQSQIE
-187 QLKAQLSDSSQQ
+187 QLKTQLSESSQQ
-199 LESNQQLAE
+199 LESNQKLAD
-208 LLKREAEEYAVL
+208 LLKQEAEEYAVL
-220 AEQMDAESRTHKQLA
+220 AEQMDAESRSHKQLA
-235 AEHEAALNGL
+235 AEHEAALHKL
-245 RAEHEQSLKALQQ
+245 RSEHEQSLKALQQ
-258 QIAAQPQVTSQVA
+258 QLAAQPHASQQVA
-271 KKTQQASSNFD
+271 KLTQQASSSFD

-292 DQQLIDAGWDA
+292 DQQLIDAGWQA
-303 DSLDLTYSKGA
+303 DSLDLTYGKGA

-323 IAEWPTSSAKACAD
+323 IAEWPTSSPKACAD

-359 ADRITQAERY
+359 ADRIPQAERY
-369 ARAFSLTPEHQQ
+369 AREFNMATEYQQ
-381 PWLQTGQ
+381 PWLLAGQ
-388 SQPWDDG
+388 MQPWSDG
-395 DGSHFRVPFAFACNG
+395 QGGYFRVPFAFACNG

-424 FRDLRSPSNTR
+424 FRDLRSPANTR
-435 RPLPDFHTP
+435 RPLQDFHKP
-444 NDLLDLLKRSKA
+444 DDLLDLLKRSQV
-456 DAEAKLAVEGFAYLK
+456 DAEAKLKAEGFSYLK

-482 VEQALAKNQR
+482 VEQALANNQR

-509 GLMYRFLKTE
+509 GLMYRFLKAE

-529 RSALGEQAI
+529 RSALGQQAI
-538 DSFND
+538 DAFND
-543 TTLEQNQ
+543 TTLEQNH

-558 KELGDMAAEAAT
+558 KELGDMAAEAET

-579 MVSRIFRSDNPPAV
+579 MVSRIFRSDNPPPV

-649 AKHTSEIFGKPVFT
+649 AKHTSEIFGKPVYI

-672 DWLIDHE
+672 DWLVDHE
-679 PPIRYETLLSQN
+679 PPIRYETQLSKH
-691 GIRFDKG
+691 GIRFEKG
-698 ASVNV
+698 ESVSV
-703 INTLTGEVDVAE
+703 INTQTGEVDVAE

-744 ANELDPFGEEKT
+744 AKELDPFGEEKT
-756 MIFCVSEA
+756 MIFCVNQA
-764 HAVRVKNL
+764 HAERVKNL
-772 LDDAFKAAYG
+772 LDDAFKEAYG
-782 EQYNEATVRVI
+782 EQYNQAAVEII
-793 TGQSDQ
+793 TGQSDK
-799 VEKLI
+799 VETLI
-804 RRYKNEPHPSIAITV
+804 RRYKNEPTPNIAITV

-854 RRCDEIGKTV
+854 RRCDDIGKTV

-888 NPNVSLEQL
+888 NPNISLEQL
-897 VGELAGDASHNA
+897 VSELTSGASHDA
-909 PGSQE
+909 PGSQ
-914 DTSHAHDVLDQLSQ
+914 DNSSHAHDVLDQLSQ

-942 TRPHLKNKLAELQDA
+942 DKPTLKQKLDELQDV
-957 WGVEPARLH
+957 WGVEPAQLH
-966 THLHELGPQQAAHF
+966 KHLHDLGPQQAANF
-980 VRQHSQLIHQLAE
+980 VRQHSQLLNQLAA
-993 VSVMLGSD
+993 VSALLGSEN
-1001 RYPVIS
+1001 YPVIATHS
-1007 NHADELVLREQSY
+1007 DELLVREQNY

-1026 ADFLE
+1026 ADYLE
-1031 SFHDF
+1031 SFNDF
-1036 IHEQLNQSA
+1036 IRNQLNQSA
-1045 ALGVVVNRPKDL
+1045 ALSVVVNRPKDL
-1057 TREQLREVRLLLDNN
+1057 TREQLREVRLLLDQH

-1107 LLPFN
+1107 LLPFD
-1112 QRVINAMQRI
+1112 QRVAKAMRTI
-1122 YALHA
+1122 YALQP
-1127 WTPVQRRWLDRLAR
+1127 WTPVQRKWLDRLAK

-1147 VMDSQ
+1147 VIDPQ
-1152 QVNDAFRDDGGLK
+1152 QVNDAFRNDGGLK
-1165 ALDRHLGGNL
+1165 ALDRNLGGNL
-1175 NRVLEALNDGLW
+1175 DRVLEALNVNLW

>member
-1 MAKLYHRWL
+1 
-10 SYHAR
+10 
-15 CSKAQAWHADWTRTE
+15 
-30 GLIMAASSNFAFL
+30 MAASSNFAFL
-43 KEHDPVFLQL
+43 QEHDPVFLQL
-53 ASTAELVFA
+53 ANTAELVFA

-69 IKLRQLGEALARDLA
+69 IKLRQLGEALAQDLA

-89 EFDHH
+89 EFDTN
-94 TTQADLLYKLGREIQ
+94 TTQSDLLYKLSREIQ

-123 EGNKAT
+123 EGNRAT
-129 HEFHTQHREAMD
+129 HEFRTQHREAMD

-152 FHQSFGKNAQSFKPG
+152 YHQSFSKNPQAFKPG
-167 AFVTP
+167 PFVTP
-172 SDPSTPLRDLQSQIE
+172 SDPSAPLRDLQSQIE
-187 QLKAQLSDSSQQ
+187 QLKAQLSESNQQ
-199 LESNQQLAE
+199 VESNQQLAE

-220 AEQMDAESRTHKQLA
+220 AEQMDAESRGHKQLA
-235 AEHEAALNGL
+235 AEHEAALHKL
-245 RAEHEQSLKALQQ
+245 RTEHEQSLKALQLQ
-258 QIAAQPQVTSQVA
+258 LAAQPQASKQVA
-271 KKTQQASSNFD
+271 KKTQQASSSFD

-292 DQQLIDAGWDA
+292 DQKLIDAGWEA
-303 DSLDLTYSKGA
+303 DSLDLTHSKGA

-323 IAEWPTSSAKACAD
+323 IAEWPTSSPKACAD

-359 ADRITQAERY
+359 ADCIPQAERY
-369 ARAFSLTPEHQQ
+369 AREFNFTTEHKQ
-381 PWLQTGQ
+381 PWLQAGQ
-388 SQPWDDG
+388 ALPWSDG
-395 DGSHFRVPFAFACNG
+395 QGGHFRVPFAFACNG

-424 FRDLRSPSNTR
+424 FRDLRSPANTR

-444 NDLLDLLKRSKA
+444 SDLLDLLKRSQA
-456 DAEAKLAVEGFAYLK
+456 EAEAKLKVEGFTYLK
-471 LRDYQEKAIQA
+471 LRDYQEKAIQS
-482 VEQALAKNQR
+482 VEQALANNQR

-529 RSALGEQAI
+529 RSALGQQAI

-543 TTLEQNQ
+543 TTLEQNH
-550 TLAQIYDI
+550 TLGQIYDI
-558 KELGDMAAEAAT
+558 KELGDMAAEAET

-579 MVSRIFRSDNPPAV
+579 MVSRIFRSDTPPTV

-618 LAVRDHSQYLSQYRR
+618 LAVRDPSQYLSQYRR

-679 PPIRYETLLSQN
+679 PPVRYETQLSQH
-691 GIRFDKG
+691 GIRFEKG
-698 ASVNV
+698 ESVSV
-703 INTLTGEVDVAE
+703 INTQTGEVDVAE
-715 LDDELTFNIESF
+715 LEDELTFNIESF
-727 NRRVITPAFDK
+727 NRRVITPSFDK

-756 MIFCVSEA
+756 MIFCVNQA
-764 HAVRVKNL
+764 HAERVKSL

-782 EQYNEATVRVI
+782 EQYNEATVRII
-793 TGQSDQ
+793 TGQSDK
-799 VEKLI
+799 VEQLI
-804 RRYKNEPHPSIAITV
+804 RRYKNEQHPSISITV

-888 NPNVSLEQL
+888 NPNISLEQL
-897 VGELAGDASHNA
+897 VNELINSASHDA
-909 PGSQE
+909 PGSQA
-914 DTSHAHDVLDQLSQ
+914 DSSHAHDVLDQLGQ

-942 TRPHLKNKLAELQDA
+942 NNPILKQKLDELQDA
-957 WGVEPARLH
+957 WGVEPAKLH
-966 THLHELGPQQAAHF
+966 NHLHELGPQQASNF
-980 VRQHSQLIHQLAE
+980 VRQHSQLINQLA
-993 VSVMLGSD
+993 VVNALLGSEN
-1001 RYPVIS
+1001 YPVIS
-1007 NHADELVLREQSY
+1007 THSDELMVREQNY

-1026 ADFLE
+1026 ADYLE
-1031 SFHDF
+1031 SFHEF
-1036 IHEQLNQSA
+1036 IHKQLNQSA

-1057 TREQLREVRLLLDNN
+1057 TREQLREVRLLLDQY

-1084 NQTNQEIAASI
+1084 SQTNQEIAASI

-1107 LLPFN
+1107 LLSFD
-1112 QRVINAMQRI
+1112 QRVTQAMQKI
-1122 YALHA
+1122 YALNP
-1127 WTPVQRRWLDRLAR
+1127 WTPVQRKWLERLAK

-1147 VMDSQ
+1147 IIDPQ
-1152 QVNDAFRDDGGLK
+1152 QVNDAFRNDGGLK
-1165 ALDRHLGGNL
+1165 GLDRNLGGNL
-1175 NRVLEALNDGLW
+1175 DRVLESLNDNLW
-1187 QAVS
+1187 SAVG

>member
-1 MAKLYHRWL
+1 
-10 SYHAR
+10 
-15 CSKAQAWHADWTRTE
+15 
-30 GLIMAASSNFAFL
+30 MAASSNFAFL
-43 KEHDPVFLQL
+43 QEHDPVFLQL
-53 ASTAELVFA
+53 ASTAEQVFA

-69 IKLRQLGEALARDLA
+69 IKLRQLGEALAQDLA
-84 SRAGI
+84 GRAGI
-89 EFDHH
+89 DFDAT
-94 TTQADLLYKLGREIQ
+94 TTQSDLLYKLSREIQ
-109 LDQNIRSLFHTLRV
+109 LDQNIRSLFRTLRI
-123 EGNKAT
+123 EGNKAA
-129 HEFHTQHREAMD
+129 HEFRTQHREALD
-141 GLKVG
+141 GLKAARDLCAWYH
-146 RALAIW
+146 RA
-152 FHQSFGKNAQSFKPG
+152 FGKAGSSFKPG
-167 AFVTP
+167 SFTTP
-172 SDPSTPLRDLQSQIE
+172 ADPSAPLRDLQSQIE
-187 QLKAQLSDSSQQ
+187 QLKAQLSESSQQ
-199 LESNQQLAE
+199 LESNQQLAD
-208 LLKREAEEYAVL
+208 LHKREAEEYAVL
-220 AEQMDAESRTHKQLA
+220 AEQMDVESRTHKQLA
-235 AEHEAALNGL
+235 AEHEAALHRL
-245 RAEHEQSLKALQQ
+245 RSEHEQRIKTLQLQ
-258 QIAAQPQVTSQVA
+258 LLTQPQAAQQVMHCTM
-271 KKTQQASSNFD
+271 QASSNFD

-292 DQQLIDAGWDA
+292 DQQLIEAGWEA

-323 IAEWPTSSAKACAD
+323 IAEWPTSSPKACAD

-359 ADRITQAERY
+359 ADRIPQAERY
-369 ARAFSLTPEHQQ
+369 AREFNLAAEHQPPWLLAGQAQ
-381 PWLQTGQ
+381 PWSDGQ
-388 SQPWDDG
+388 AG
-395 DGSHFRVPFAFACNG
+395 HFRVPFAFSCNG

-424 FRDLRSPSNTR
+424 FRDLRSPANTR
-435 RPLPDFHTP
+435 RPLQDFHTP
-444 NDLLDLLKRSKA
+444 GDLENLLKRSQA
-456 DAEAKLAVEGFAYLK
+456 EAEAKLKAEGFTYLK
-471 LRDYQEKAIQA
+471 LRDYQEKAIHA
-482 VEQALAKNQR
+482 VEQALANNQR

-509 GLMYRFLKTE
+509 GLMYRFLKAE

-529 RSALGEQAI
+529 RSALGQQAI
-538 DSFND
+538 DAFND
-543 TTLEQNQ
+543 TTLEQNH

-558 KELGDMAAEAAT
+558 KELGDMAAEAET

-579 MVSRIFRSDNPPAV
+579 MVSRIFRSDNPPPV

-633 VLDHFDA
+633 VLEHFDA

-672 DWLIDHE
+672 DWLVDHE
-679 PPIRYETLLSQN
+679 PPIRYETQLSKH
-691 GIRFDKG
+691 GIRFEKG
-698 ASVNV
+698 ESVSV
-703 INTLTGEVDVAE
+703 INTQTGEVDVTE
-715 LDDELTFNIESF
+715 LEDELTFNIESF

-744 ANELDPFGEEKT
+744 AKELDPFGDEKT
-756 MIFCVSEA
+756 MIFCVNQA
-764 HAVRVKNL
+764 HAERVKNL
-772 LDDAFKAAYG
+772 LDEAFKAAYG
-782 EQYNEATVRVI
+782 EQYNEAAVRII
-793 TGQSDQ
+793 TGQSDK
-799 VEKLI
+799 VEQLI
-804 RRYKNEPHPSIAITV
+804 RRYKNEPNPNIAITV

-864 FRIYDPVDLYAS
+864 FRIFDPVDLYAS

-888 NPNVSLEQL
+888 NPNISLEQL
-897 VGELAGDASHNA
+897 LSELTSGTSHDA
-909 PGSQE
+909 PGNQE
-914 DTSHAHDVLDQLSQ
+914 NSSHAHDVLDQLSQ

-942 TRPHLKNKLAELQDA
+942 DKPTLKKKLDELQDV
-957 WGVEPARLH
+957 WGVEPAQLH
-966 THLHELGPQQAAHF
+966 KHLHELGPQQAANF
-980 VRQHSQLIHQLAE
+980 VRQHSQLLNQLAD
-993 VSVMLGSD
+993 VSALLGSEN
-1001 RYPVIS
+1001 YPVIS
-1007 NHADELVLREQSY
+1007 THSDELKERRQDY

-1026 ADFLE
+1026 ADYLE
-1031 SFHDF
+1031 SFHEF
-1036 IHEQLNQSA
+1036 IHKQLNQSA

-1057 TREQLREVRLLLDNN
+1057 TREQLREVRLLLDQH

-1107 LLPFN
+1107 LLPFD
-1112 QRVINAMQRI
+1112 QRVAQAMQTI
-1122 YALHA
+1122 YSLQP
-1127 WTPVQRRWLDRLAR
+1127 WTPVQRKWLDRLAK

-1147 VMDSQ
+1147 IIDSQ
-1152 QVNDAFRDDGGLK
+1152 QVNDAFRNDGGLK
-1165 ALDRHLGGNL
+1165 ALDRNLGGNL
-1175 NRVLEALNDGLW
+1175 DRVLEALNDNLW